1 MVNHGKSW
9 LTFCIPRNGT
19 NIPRQYLIDFLVSL
33 IKNDSL
39 VITIPLKYEE
49 LLFVLKRSI
58 IVLMP

>member
-1 MVNHGKSW
+1 M
-9 LTFCIPRNGT
+9 